1 MIEIRNLTKWYETRQ
16 GRVKAV
22 RGIDLE
28 VAEHEVCVLLGP
40 SGCGKTTALRCVAGL
55 ETPDEGEIRLGGK
68 TVYSSAGG
76 IHVPT
81 ERRDIGMVFQ
91 SYALW
96 PHMNVFQVVAYPLTD
111 GRRRVPAGEVK
122 ERVGKALEMVKL
134 GGLENRSVTDLSGG
148 QQQRVALARALVA
161 EPQVL
166 LMDEPL
172 SNLDARLREEMRL
185 EVRRL
190 TTLLGLTT
198 LYVTHDQTEALSL
211 ADRVC
216 VMSAGVFVDQGKPE
230 QVYFSPATRFSAEFL
245 GQMIF
250 VEGRV
255 TGEGAVESR
264 LGSVKCALPAGLP
277 AGAEVTLAMRPEH
290 IVIGAPASGDD
301 LNIEG
306 RVLDRLFQG
315 DSVLC
320 KIEAGP
326 LELPVL
332 LASTAAPAVGQPVS
346 LTFPAARWIV
356 YPAGA

>member
-1 MIEIRNLTKWYETRQ
+1 VIEIRSLVKSYDSPQ

-22 RGIDLE
+22 KGIDLE

-68 TVYSSAGG
+68 VVYSSADG

-111 GRRRVPAGEVK
+111 GRRRLPAAEVAEK
-122 ERVGKALEMVKL
+122 VRKALELVRL
-134 GGLENRSVTDLSGG
+134 GGLEKRHVTDLSGG

-161 EPQVL
+161 EPEVL

-185 EVRRL
+185 EVRRI
-190 TTLLGLTT
+190 TTQLGLTT

-216 VMSAGVFVDQGKPE
+216 VMNAGVFVDQGTPE
-230 QVYFSPATRFSAEFL
+230 RVYFSPANRFSAEFV

-250 VEGRV
+250 VPGRV
-255 TGEGAVESR
+255 AGDRAVDCA
-264 LGSVKCALPAGLP
+264 LGRVECDLPAGLET
-277 AGAEVTLAMRPEH
+277 GAAVSLAIRPEH
-290 IVIGAPASGDD
+290 IVIGSSDARQGLSVD
-301 LNIEG
+301 G
-306 RVLDRLFQG
+306 RVRDRLFQG
-315 DSVLC
+315 DSVLY
-320 KIEAGP
+320 KIEAGGI
-326 LELPVL
+326 ELAVRL
-332 LASTAAPAVGQPVS
+332 SSTSVGAVGDAIA
-346 LTFPAARWIV
+346 LHFPSGRWIA
-356 YPAGA
+356 YPAG